1 MGCVCMVILFYTFLY
16 VFLHVAIWFWYLH
29 AWCSLNLP
37 GSMVWCQP
45 LTFWK
50 FTPIINLNIYSFI
63 HQQIKGCVA
72 RIGNCYRNVGEKGF
86 YQGEGDLPW
95 FFQDGAKKE
104 IRGQDRDF
112 FWMMPVCEK
121 QVWSSQ
127 RAICSYHTYKGFI
140 LVPSPWKPDMCFGI
154 TVIVWRLLKDC
165 SLECFSLTH

>member
-1 MGCVCMVILFYTFLY
+1 MCVYGNS
-16 VFLHVAIWFWYLH
+16 FLHISICISTCCHLILVFTCLMLSEPSWIHGLVSAI
-29 AWCSLNLP
+29 
-37 GSMVWCQP
+37 
-45 LTFWK
+45 TFWK
-50 FTPIINLNIYSFI
+50 FTAIINLNIYSFI

-72 RIGNCYRNVGEKGF
+72 RIGNCYRNVGEEGF

-127 RAICSYHTYKGFI
+127 RAICSYHTYKGLI
-140 LVPSPWKPDMCFGI
+140 LVPSPWKPDMFFGI